1 MDIIKLWQKLV
12 ILWEKKKF
20 LTLLEMEQ
28 NFLEET
34 YFEILA
40 RDLSGLRERLGELN
54 KLELKK
60 RKLEDEQEIIE
71 LNTKINETE
80 KYRNMI
86 EQGKA
91 KSKELQIQIKMFKN
105 NLFK

>member
-1 MDIIKLWQKLV
+1 MDITRICQKLV

-34 YFEILA
+34 YFEILS

-54 KLELKK
+54 KLEQKK

-86 EQGKA
+86 EQGKLKA
-91 KSKELQIQIKMFKN
+91 KELKIQIKMFKS